1 MIRSKFNSIVAVT
14 ALVVA
19 VLGATPLGH
28 AAGRVLLPSN
38 SVGASQLRKSAVT
51 SLKVKDGT
59 LLAADFR
66 SGELPAG
73 APGAKGDA
81 GPAGPKGEPGP
92 QGPAGEPGAQGP
104 KGDAGAAGAVGA
116 AGATGPKGDKGD
128 PGAGA
133 GATAVI
139 RRSNHVV
146 TAGADG
152 WWHADCL
159 AGERATGGGAHF
171 SDVLPGD
178 AIEMSRP
185 IDASWATATGGV
197 PIGWLAYAH
206 NGGASDRML
215 YVTVVCVAG

>member
-1 MIRSKFNSIVAVT
+1 MIRSKFNSVVAVT
-14 ALVVA
+14 ALLVA

-28 AAGRVLLPSN
+28 AAARVVLPSN
-38 SVGASQLRKSAVT
+38 SVGAPQIKRGAVT
-51 SLKVKDGT
+51 SLKVKDGA
-59 LLAADFR
+59 LLAADFKA
-66 SGELPAG
+66 GQLPQG
-73 APGAKGDA
+73 SPGLQGPKGDPGVA
-81 GPAGPKGEPGP
+81 GPAGPKGDTGA
-92 QGPAGEPGAQGP
+92 QGEPGA
-104 KGDAGAAGAVGA
+104 KGETGAAGTPGA
-116 AGATGPKGDKGD
+116 KGEKGD
-128 PGAGA
+128 PGPSG

-159 AGERATGGGAHF
+159 AGERATGGGAMF

-185 IDASWATATGGV
+185 IDKSWVTDTGGV

-215 YVTVVCVAG
+215 YVTVVCVAA